1 MVTRGGGSQA
11 LVMEGTV
18 KDRIGAH
25 VPRLFRRVAALAA
38 AGATNPSADGE
49 DGSAA
54 ERLAVLQEE
63 ARKALL
69 LVGPAK

>member
-1 MVTRGGGSQA
+1 MGGRVLQA

-25 VPRLFRRVAALAA
+25 VPKLFSRVAALAA
-38 AGATNPSADGE
+38 RVASGGADPPAGGDG
-49 DGSAA
+49 AA
-54 ERLAVLQEE
+54 ARLAGLQEE